1 MILESL
7 AQVTFTDPLSMI
19 KALPESFGNASPRF
33 KTEPCVLNP
42 VVAPQFRENRTI
54 FLVPPGDI
62 TSAIGSLEHSVPKH
76 PAREKSATLI
86 TKERIIFQQDSM
98 AKVPLECRR

>member
-1 MILESL
+1 
-7 AQVTFTDPLSMI
+7 VTFADPLSMM

-33 KTEPCVLNP
+33 KIDPCVLEP

-54 FLVPPGDI
+54 FLVPSGDI

-76 PAREKSATLI
+76 PAREKTAI
-86 TKERIIFQQDSM
+86 QVAKDRIIFWLTIRSS
-98 AKVPLECRR
+98 APAGESELCCGIEC